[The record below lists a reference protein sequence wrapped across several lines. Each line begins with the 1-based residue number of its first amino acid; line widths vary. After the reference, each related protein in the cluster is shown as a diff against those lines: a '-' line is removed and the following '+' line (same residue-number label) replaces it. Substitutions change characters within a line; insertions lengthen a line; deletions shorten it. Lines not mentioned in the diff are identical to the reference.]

1 MPKAVR
7 HRPRTL
13 QRPYGSLRWLW
24 KKRNIP
30 GGRARPNCGTDRP
43 ANEDGTMGERAL
55 WPPDR
60 LSLMISVGLAMLAIP
75 ALAQPRPKPV
85 GKVVGPC
92 PIGYRY
98 ATGSC
103 TPLNRWSRVA
113 FVKKGP
119 CPIGWSHLERR
130 GRTLPRGPS
139 GHRQGGSREIHGLQ

>member
-1 MPKAVR
+1 
-7 HRPRTL
+7 
-13 QRPYGSLRWLW
+13 
-24 KKRNIP
+24 
-30 GGRARPNCGTDRP
+30 
-43 ANEDGTMGERAL
+43 MGERAL

-119 CPIGWSHLERR
+119 CPIGWSH
-130 GRTLPRGPS
+130 S
-139 GHRQGGSREIHGLQ
+139 GAYCTTNQPMLGKPNRVGDDHDAAWARILLHAAISL